1 MSSRT
6 KWTLTR
12 NAFLEDRQGRTFVDV
27 LNGRQQP
34 FDGILEFFNDPDR
47 QRRMEESELHHDR
60 PPLAGVVRELES
72 LPEIDRFLATQH
84 PRRAKRLR
92 QAVGVL
98 VRILME
104 RRGWQTTGKKGSL
117 GVRAVRAV
125 HSTSPGSY
133 HNTGGLAFW
142 FLRAERY
149 RRPEGMPYRSVRAR
163 NEQSAGAVRSNK
175 RVRNAA
181 AKVAGVK
188 LAIPSR
194 SSQPKKKGTSN
205 KKLVKVAFTR

>member
-1 MSSRT
+1 MPEAT
-6 KWTLTR
+6 MTR
-12 NAFLEDRQGRTFVDV
+12 AAFLENRLGKAFSDV
-27 LNGRQQP
+27 VNDPQQP
-34 FDGILEFFNDPDR
+34 FDEVLEFFNNEDR

-92 QAVGVL
+92 QAVGVV

-117 GVRAVRAV
+117 GVRAVRAA

-149 RRPEGMPYRSVRAR
+149 RRPEGMPFLSVRAR
-163 NEQSAGAVRSNK
+163 NEQASGTVRSNK
-175 RVRNAA
+175 QGRSAA

-188 LAIPSR
+188 IARAPRALAL
-194 SSQPKKKGTSN
+194 PKKKGTSS
-205 KKLVKVAFTR
+205 KKLMKVAFTR